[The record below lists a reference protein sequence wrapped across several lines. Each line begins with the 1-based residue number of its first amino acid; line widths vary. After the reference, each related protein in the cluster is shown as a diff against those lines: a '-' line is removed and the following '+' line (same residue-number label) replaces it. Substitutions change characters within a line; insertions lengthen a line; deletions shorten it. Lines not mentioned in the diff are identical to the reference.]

1 MNCLLHGEAL
11 NKSNLLACVVEQTL
25 ARNTT
30 ENNARRNQRKYLFRL
45 FFSNRPAVRGLQSLL
60 FHRNYLSRKITNNNE
75 VHLFQMISIERTLKE
90 NFTIRFR
97 CLMDQTVKNTNY
109 F

>member
-1 MNCLLHGEAL
+1 MNCLICHADRSIEDQCVYEYAKSAVNCLLHGEAL

-60 FHRNYLSRKITNNNE
+60 FHRNYLSRKITTNNE
-75 VHLFQMISIERTLKE
+75 VHSFQMNSIE
-90 NFTIRFR
+90 
-97 CLMDQTVKNTNY
+97 
-109 F
+109 